1 MRTKIIVTWSHVVFE
16 ETAVGISDA
25 LFVSG
30 FDSEVCRLPANEFHR
45 DDPILYVILG
55 IHRMVRVPKHY
66 IAVQAEQVSSKW
78 MTESYLEKLRNSLC
92 VWDFSPRN
100 CKYFEERGI
109 SCYNIPTRVPLGIFY
124 PGSPSMQQH
133 FFSGHPKDI
142 DVLFYGAKCPRRVLI
157 EDEFS
162 KNTSLKVVFRYNDL
176 FHEEREDLISRSK
189 VVLNI
194 HYWPSA
200 SLETHRVEYLC
211 SRGKC
216 VISERSVDSEL
227 DLEYSTC
234 VAFASL
240 SGIVETAMHYVTD
253 EISRKRLEAKSQRA
267 SFSTQTSEKCLE
279 QIRRSVSRSVSQSQ
293 GILPKIRSPT

>member
-1 MRTKIIVTWSHVVFE
+1 MIKIIYSHVVFE
-16 ETAVGISDA
+16 ETAVGICDA
-25 LFVSG
+25 LFLVG
-30 FDSEVCRLPANEFHR
+30 FDSVRLKLQKYLFQE
-45 DDPILYVILG
+45 DVLYIILG
-55 IHRMVRVPKHY
+55 LHRMNSVPKHY
-66 IAVQAEQVSSKW
+66 IAIQAEQVSSKW

-100 CKYFEERGI
+100 CKYFQERGI

-124 PGSPSMQQH
+124 PGSRSMKRH
-133 FFSGHPKDI
+133 FFSGHPQDI
-142 DVLFYGAKCPRRVLI
+142 DVLFYGAMCPRRSVLF
-157 EDEFS
+157 DDFS

-176 FHEEREDLISRSK
+176 FREEREDLISRSK

-216 VISERSVDSEL
+216 VISERSVDSDL
-227 DLEYSTC
+227 DLAYSSC
-234 VAFASL
+234 VAFAPL
-240 SGIVETAMHYVTD
+240 SRIVETATHYATD
-253 EISRKRLEAKSQRA
+253 EISRKRLEANSQRA

-279 QIRRSVSRSVSQSQ
+279 QIRLSVSRSVSRSQ
-293 GILPKIRSPT
+293 GILPKIRLPT